1 MRDVI
6 TPRISEKGYALATKN
21 NVYVFNVPKITN
33 KIDVKKAV
41 EKLYNV
47 KVTDVNI
54 LNVAGKVKRSV
65 KKGGRQSLGKRS
77 DYKKAYVTLKA
88 GQSIPVYATEE
99 AAKAEKTGKVDKKD
113 KK

>member
-33 KIDVKKAV
+33 KIAVKKTI
-41 EKLYNV
+41 EKLYSV
-47 KVTDVNI
+47 SVIDVNI

-88 GQSIPVYATEE
+88 GQSIPVYAAEETE
-99 AAKAEKTGKVDKKD
+99 KAEKTDKKG